1 MIAGK
6 AFILD
11 KNASIAAG
19 NSKLVFTYTVK
30 GSDRINPTDFDIDN
44 PINHITLNNITD
56 ATGNMLV
63 FTNTTVELGNG
74 FSKQT
79 GVDNFFSGVNAIE
92 AFLSNINALPA
103 IIT

>member
-44 PINHITLNNITD
+44 PIN
-56 ATGNMLV
+56 GC
-63 FTNTTVELGNG
+63 F
-74 FSKQT
+74 
-79 GVDNFFSGVNAIE
+79 
-92 AFLSNINALPA
+92 
-103 IIT
+103 